1 MDYFYCNACHYCFT
15 DSQMPDRCPDCGK
28 QTFQRGLAVR
38 LATEE
43 EIADYI
49 RILQIPAHLTTHS
62 AKS

>member
-15 DSQMPDRCPDCGK
+15 DSQMPDRCPDCGQ

-49 RILQIPAHLTTHS
+49 RIQKELE
-62 AKS
+62 KENEGG